1 MIMMAILAGGQ
12 LNEFFQI
19 FTRPP
24 PTWEKMIPN
33 LGLIF
38 FQMGWNKPPASFF
51 LGGHG

>member
-24 PTWEKMIPN
+24 PTWEKNDSQFGTHIFSD
-33 LGLIF
+33 GLK
-38 FQMGWNKPPASFF
+38 QTTS
-51 LGGHG
+51 